1 MRVFFIWFIK
11 MFYKRE
17 ILQQKFEDCNVHW
30 LFSRRKI
37 FCHQSY
43 SIIDYEILGND
54 IDKGNYIVSD
64 KMKEKTVERL
74 KISFDAKISE

>member
-1 MRVFFIWFIK
+1 

-17 ILQQKFEDCNVHW
+17 ILQQKLKVCNVHW

-43 SIIDYEILGND
+43 SIIVYEILGND

-74 KISFDAKISE
+74 KISFDAKNSE